1 MHTKH
6 LFILVSSFALVL
18 AAIFYLLYPFASF
31 TPSVAFPLRLSTD
44 SIRFSSNSS
53 LNLPSSSMSWID
65 KKMATMS
72 IEDKVAQLFVIDLY
86 TVNQTSNVVNV
97 RPNIEAFM
105 NQHPVGGVILFGD
118 NVDMADQ
125 TKKLI
130 SDLQSNASIPLFIS
144 IDEEGGL
151 VSRIGSKNIGV
162 NHLPNAATLQSDYT
176 SSQVEEMARTLGQQ
190 LASFG
195 INMNFAPVLD
205 VNTNPNNPV
214 IGTRA
219 FSSDP
224 TLVGEYGTAFMHG
237 LLGGNILPVGKHFP
251 GHGDTTTDSHL
262 ERTSIDQ
269 TLDELR
275 RVEWLPFQQAIDA
288 GIPVIMTGHIHT
300 PNITQDDLPAS
311 LSKAMTTDYLRG
323 ELGFDGVVVTDSLRM
338 NAIANEYDASEVGI
352 LVLEAGG
359 DLILLPDD
367 FQSCYEGII
376 NALDSGRLTEER
388 IDRSLRRLLALK
400 NTFME
405 TAHPED

>member
-1 MHTKH
+1 MHIKK
-6 LFILVSSFALVL
+6 LFILLSSFALVL

-31 TPSVAFPLRLSTD
+31 TPSFAFPLRLSTD
-44 SIRFSSNSS
+44 SIRFSSSDS
-53 LNLPSSSMSWID
+53 IDLPSSSMSWID
-65 KKMATMS
+65 KKIATIS

-86 TVNQTSNVVNV
+86 TVNQTSSVLDAT
-97 RPNIEAFM
+97 PSIEAFM
-105 NQHPVGGVILFGD
+105 TEYPMGGIILFSD
-118 NVDMADQ
+118 NVDTADQ

-130 SDLQSNASIPLFIS
+130 SDLQATASIPLFIS

-162 NHLPNAATLQSDYT
+162 DHLPNAATLPSEYS
-176 SSQVEEMARTLGQQ
+176 SSQVEKMARTLGQQ

-214 IGTRA
+214 IGSRA

-224 TLVGEYGTAFMHG
+224 NIVGEYGTAFMQG
-237 LLGGNILPVGKHFP
+237 LLSENILPVGKHFP

-269 TLDELR
+269 SLDELR
-275 RVEWLPFQQAIDA
+275 RVEWRPFHQTIDA

-311 LSKAMTTDYLRG
+311 LSKAMTTDYLRE
-323 ELGFDGVVVTDSLRM
+323 ELGFDGVVITDSLRM
-338 NAIANEYDASEVGI
+338 KAITNEYEASEVGI

-359 DLILLPDD
+359 DLILLPDN

-388 IDRSLRRLLALK
+388 VDLSLRRIFSLK
-400 NTFME
+400 NTLME
-405 TAHPED
+405 TAAED

>member
-1 MHTKH
+1 MHIKK
-6 LFILVSSFALVL
+6 LFILLSSFALVL

-31 TPSVAFPLRLSTD
+31 TPSFAFPLRLSTD
-44 SIRFSSNSS
+44 SIRFSSNDSID
-53 LNLPSSSMSWID
+53 LPSSSMSWID
-65 KKMATMS
+65 KKIATMS

-86 TVNQTSNVVNV
+86 TVNQTSSVLAVT
-97 RPNIEAFM
+97 PSIEAFM
-105 NQHPVGGVILFGD
+105 TEYPVGGIILFSD
-118 NVDMADQ
+118 NVDSADQ

-130 SDLQSNASIPLFIS
+130 SDLQANASIPLFIS

-162 NHLPNAATLQSDYT
+162 DHLPNAATLPSDYS
-176 SSQVEEMARTLGQQ
+176 SSQVQTMARTLGQQ

-214 IGTRA
+214 IGPRA

-224 TLVGEYGTAFMHG
+224 NIVGEYGTAFMQG
-237 LLGGNILPVGKHFP
+237 LLSENILAVGKHFP

-262 ERTSIDQ
+262 ERTSIDH

-275 RVEWLPFQQAIDA
+275 HVEWLPFQQTIDA

-323 ELGFDGVVVTDSLRM
+323 ELGFNGVVITDSLRM
-338 NAIANEYDASEVGI
+338 NAIADFYEASEVGI

-359 DLILLPDD
+359 DLILLPDN
-367 FQSCYEGII
+367 FQAAYEGMIKD
-376 NALDSGRLTEER
+376 LDSGRLTEER
-388 IDRSLRRLLALK
+388 VDLSLRRIFALK
-400 NTFME
+400 NELME
-405 TAHPED
+405 NLTGD

>member
-1 MHTKH
+1 MHIKK
-6 LFILVSSFALVL
+6 LFILLSSFALVL

-31 TPSVAFPLRLSTD
+31 TPSFAFPLRLSTD
-44 SIRFSSNSS
+44 SIRFSSSNSID
-53 LNLPSSSMSWID
+53 LPSSSMSWID
-65 KKMATMS
+65 KKIATMS

-86 TVNQTSNVVNV
+86 TVNQTSNVLDVT
-97 RPNIEAFM
+97 PSIETFM
-105 NQHPVGGVILFGD
+105 TEYPVGGIILFSD
-118 NVDMADQ
+118 NVDTANQ

-130 SDLQSNASIPLFIS
+130 SDLQSTASIPLFIS

-162 NHLPNAATLQSDYT
+162 DHLPNAATLPSDYS
-176 SSQVEEMARTLGQQ
+176 SSQVQTMARTLGQQ

-214 IGTRA
+214 IGPRA

-224 TLVGEYGTAFMHG
+224 TIVSEYGTAFMQG
-237 LLGGNILPVGKHFP
+237 LLSENILPVGKHFP

-269 TLDELR
+269 SLDELS
-275 RVEWLPFQQAIDA
+275 RVEWLPFQQTIDA

-311 LSKAMTTDYLRG
+311 LSKAMTTDYLRE
-323 ELGFDGVVVTDSLRM
+323 ELGFDGVVITDSLRM
-338 NAIANEYDASEVGI
+338 KAITNEYDASEVGI

-388 IDRSLRRLLALK
+388 IDRSLRRLFALK

-405 TAHPED
+405 TAVED